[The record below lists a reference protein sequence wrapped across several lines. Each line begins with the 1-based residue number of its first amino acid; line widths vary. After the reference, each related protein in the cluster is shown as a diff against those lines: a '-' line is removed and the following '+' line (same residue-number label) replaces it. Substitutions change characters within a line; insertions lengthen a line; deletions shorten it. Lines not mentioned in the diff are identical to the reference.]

1 MIATTAPT
9 ATTVYHSWAHSAADC
24 ALARAHA
31 AADVCGQ
38 IWRGGSIGY
47 MGTRHPM
54 EGSDPAAWA
63 RYEAETETAVAF
75 ESMKRWYVGGV
86 PIGPEG
92 FPKGK

>member
-1 MIATTAPT
+1 
-9 ATTVYHSWAHSAADC
+9 
-24 ALARAHA
+24 
-31 AADVCGQ
+31 
-38 IWRGGSIGY
+38 
-47 MGTRHPM
+47 M